1 MISYDFHYVR
11 PTSIV
16 EAIELCEAFDHD
28 GKNPVYFSGGTEII
42 TLGRLNEV
50 QTGAVIDIKSIPEC
64 NRFEFEANTLVI
76 GATKTLTDIEEINHF
91 PLLSKTVS
99 EIADRTA
106 RNKITV
112 GGNICGQI
120 FYREA
125 VLPFLLTDSEVII
138 GSKDGPRTQ
147 AIKDIFKEKL
157 QLNRGEFLVQLKT
170 KRMFLDQP
178 FLSIK
183 RRRQWDT
190 GYPLI
195 TVAAL
200 KVEEKVR
207 IAISGLT
214 SYPFRSPELEDALN
228 APNQSLER
236 RIDAAIRSLHVDVLD
251 DSEGSNRYR
260 LFVLKRLLTDVMTGL
275 GGDE

>member
-11 PTSIV
+11 PRSIP
-16 EAIELCEAFDHD
+16 EAIELFEAYDKE
-28 GKNPVYFSGGTEII
+28 GQNPVYFSGGTETI
-42 TLGRLNEV
+42 TLGRLNEI

-64 NRFEFEANTLVI
+64 NRFEFDEDRLIT
-76 GATKTLTDIEEINHF
+76 GAAKTLTEIEETNHF

-112 GGNICGQI
+112 GGNICGDI

-125 VLPFLLTDSEVII
+125 VLPFLLTDSEVVI
-138 GSKDGPRTQ
+138 GSHVGTKTLSIQ
-147 AIKDIFKEKL
+147 DIFKEQL
-157 QLNRGEFLVQLKT
+157 QLKRGEFLIQLAT
-170 KRMFLDQP
+170 KRMFIGQP
-178 FLSIK
+178 FISIK
-183 RRRQWDT
+183 RRRQWST

-214 SYPFRSPELEDALN
+214 SYPFRSAELEAALN
-228 APNQSLER
+228 VQNSSLEKRIDEAIQSL
-236 RIDAAIRSLHVDVLD
+236 RIEVLN
-251 DSEGSNRYR
+251 DSEGSDGYR
-260 LFVLKRLLTDVMTGL
+260 LFALKRVLFDVMTGL
-275 GGDE
+275 GGEA